1 MNQEVLNI
9 ALRPVDSEADDEF
22 LKALYFDRRDD
33 LKMLQVDE
41 AMKQNLLEMQY
52 QAFSSQTD
60 AEFPAA
66 DKYIVLLDDVP
77 IGCYILDRR
86 EDEIFGVDLSI
97 LSEYRSR
104 GIGAQL
110 IRETMAEGSATGR
123 PFRYHVDL
131 GNRAK
136 RLYERLGFAVV
147 GNTPTNFEMEW
158 RPSGETK

>member
-52 QAFSSQTD
+52 QA
-60 AEFPAA
+60 AA